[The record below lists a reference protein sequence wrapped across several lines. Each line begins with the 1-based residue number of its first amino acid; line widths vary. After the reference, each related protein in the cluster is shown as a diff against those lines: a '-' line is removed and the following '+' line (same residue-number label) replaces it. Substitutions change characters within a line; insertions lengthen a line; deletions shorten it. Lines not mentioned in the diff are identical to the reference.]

1 MGGYG
6 SGWRRART
14 NVVEHCLVLSIAD
27 LIREGALV
35 PGKITHGV
43 LAWSRA
49 GKEPHAQVT
58 YEVDLRT
65 EKHATIDLRYRIDN
79 QSEGT
84 HVWFSYTVPQFGGRR
99 LWFSCPLTGSR
110 TTKLYLPP
118 GQTRFASRQAYS
130 LAYSSSRRNQRTKS
144 GEVHMKPTKH
154 MLVIAKA
161 LRNLERKGLIEWR
174 LDHQG
179 KVCWYMTEKG
189 RQDRQAQISKQLST
203 ADVSREEIAL

>member
-14 NVVEHCLVLSIAD
+14 DVVEHCLVLSIAD
-27 LIREGALV
+27 LVRQNVIVPGALQR
-35 PGKITHGV
+35 GV

-84 HVWFSYTVPQFGGRR
+84 HVWFSYTVPQYGGRR
-99 LWFSCPLTGSR
+99 WWFSCPLTGSR
-110 TTKLYLPP
+110 TGKLYLPP
-118 GQTRFASRQAYS
+118 GQSRFASRRAYD
-130 LAYSSSRRNQRTKS
+130 LAYSSSRKS
-144 GEVHMKPTKH
+144 RSKSKIWDVTLRH
-154 MLVIAKA
+154 IAKMRE
-161 LRNLERKGLIEWR
+161 RNRSRKPI
-174 LDHQG
+174 
-179 KVCWYMTEKG
+179 
-189 RQDRQAQISKQLST
+189 
-203 ADVSREEIAL
+203 